1 MAKVNVYLTFNGNCE
16 AAFNFYK
23 SIFGGEFCYIGKW
36 SDMPPQEGMPP
47 LSEENRQRV
56 MHVGLPISEE
66 TILLGCDN
74 MKEHESYTTFGNNF
88 SILLSANSKEEAD
101 KFFALLSEGGNV
113 VMPMQE
119 QFWGDY
125 FGMCADKFGINW
137 MVDFD
142 KRATQ

>member
-1 MAKVNVYLTFNGNCE
+1 MAKVNVYLSFNGNCE

-36 SDMPPQEGMPP
+36 GEMPPQEGMPP
-47 LSEENRQRV
+47 LSEENKQRV
-56 MHVGLPISEE
+56 MHVGLPISQE

-74 MKEHESYTTFGNNF
+74 LKEHENHTTFGNNF
-88 SILLSANSKEEAD
+88 SILVSANSKEEAD
-101 KFFALLSEGGNV
+101 TFFALLSEGGDV

-137 MVDFD
+137 MIDFD
-142 KRATQ
+142 MK